1 MKKTALFVLCACMA
15 LAGCVVR
22 GAAGAQGLSPAAQNV
37 KIVGVQPRGCE
48 FVAGVMG
55 DQNGGEP
62 GVFPWVESVTRE
74 VSDNLKRNAARLG
87 GNVVYLRSAYMGKP
101 DVSNDYMQQF
111 YINGVQYGGLIYKC
125 P

>member
-1 MKKTALFVLCACMA
+1 MKNNFYLLVLCAA
-15 LAGCVVR
+15 VLTGCVVR
-22 GAAGAQGLSPAAQNV
+22 ASSVQDNPAAANV
-37 KIVGVQPRGCE
+37 KIVSVKPQNCQ

-62 GVFPWVESVTRE
+62 GVFPWAESITQDVA
-74 VSDNLKRNAARLG
+74 DNLKQNAARLG

-101 DVSNDYMQQF
+101 DVSADYMRDF
-111 YINGVQYGGLIYKC
+111 YINDVQYGGLIYKC